1 MSNEV
6 TVYLVENPVLQREL
20 LVNLRKHRSFVLL
33 TIYQATLA
41 MIIWFAWP
49 RDATMDLT
57 THPAS
62 AKKLADLFFLGQY
75 VIASLMTPSFAAGA
89 VTGEKERS
97 TYEMLLATPLRPG
110 AIILGKMVASLTHL
124 LLFVIASIPIIVLC
138 LPLGG
143 VSLYEVLAVYL
154 GILVSIVLF
163 GAISVFCSSYFSKT
177 SHALVV
183 SYLVILPLVIGSILF
198 WQSLESDG
206 QLRLTLATL
215 VLPPIALVAVVGM
228 GAAAARRMLYPPD
241 LGSEGNEV
249 IDLQSE
255 SERAIGLVIQSEQFP
270 DRLFAPPRKSDL
282 MADGR
287 NPVYDKELHGEIF
300 SQGTL
305 MLRLAIQ
312 ISMLLA
318 IPMMGVFLFWKIEA
332 CVWFPIYVIVFNLLV
347 GPVFLAGSMTSE
359 RERQTLS
366 LLLTTTLTPWE
377 IIVGKFVVGF
387 RVAGVLTS
395 FLVWPLLL
403 GVTLNMSFWSNWY
416 AVLQMLVIIAVVS
429 VANSVIA
436 LLASLYSQRTAFAL
450 VGTYATLLVLYVV
463 PPVLSYVGRLLGFS
477 IDLLAKIDLF
487 GFTSP
492 FSALFAIPLDEN
504 LKYVYDELPANIG
517 DPTVVH
523 GYLLFTLV
531 LIVGSITLMVAKLK
545 SRRGL
550 AI

>member
-1 MSNEV
+1 
-6 TVYLVENPVLQREL
+6 
-20 LVNLRKHRSFVLL
+20 
-33 TIYQATLA
+33 
-41 MIIWFAWP
+41 
-49 RDATMDLT
+49 
-57 THPAS
+57 
-62 AKKLADLFFLGQY
+62 
-75 VIASLMTPSFAAGA
+75 
-89 VTGEKERS
+89 
-97 TYEMLLATPLRPG
+97 
-110 AIILGKMVASLTHL
+110 
-124 LLFVIASIPIIVLC
+124 
-138 LPLGG
+138 
-143 VSLYEVLAVYL
+143 
-154 GILVSIVLF
+154 
-163 GAISVFCSSYFSKT
+163 
-177 SHALVV
+177 
-183 SYLVILPLVIGSILF
+183 
-198 WQSLESDG
+198 
-206 QLRLTLATL
+206 
-215 VLPPIALVAVVGM
+215 
-228 GAAAARRMLYPPD
+228 
-241 LGSEGNEV
+241 
-249 IDLQSE
+249 
-255 SERAIGLVIQSEQFP
+255 
-270 DRLFAPPRKSDL
+270 
-282 MADGR
+282 
-287 NPVYDKELHGEIF
+287 
-300 SQGTL
+300 
-305 MLRLAIQ
+305 
-312 ISMLLA
+312 
-318 IPMMGVFLFWKIEA
+318 
-332 CVWFPIYVIVFNLLV
+332 
-347 GPVFLAGSMTSE
+347 
-359 RERQTLS
+359 
-366 LLLTTTLTPWE
+366 LTTTLTPWE